1 MQALDSEQVNHKAL
15 VALGSNL
22 SVDGRPPIVVLQDAV
37 ARLKDFVSA
46 QGGGNYVL
54 STFYQTPAF
63 PEGSG
68 PDFVNAAL
76 SFDWPE
82 GPNPLL
88 AQLHAIE
95 ADFGRNRMMR
105 WAARGL
111 DLDLIG
117 LGDLILPSV
126 ADWQAWAN
134 MTCDEAQTR
143 APDQLILPHPRMA
156 ERGFVL
162 VPLCDV
168 APDWAHPILN
178 KTVAEL
184 CAALPQSEV
193 KDIKAL

>member
-1 MQALDSEQVNHKAL
+1 MQALVSERERRKAL

-22 SVDGRPPIVVLQDAV
+22 SVGGRASYAVLQDAV
-37 ARLKDFVSA
+37 AQLLDIVAA
-46 QGGGNYVL
+46 QGGANYAQ
-54 STFYQTPAF
+54 SKFYQTPAF

-76 SFDWPE
+76 SFDWFD
-82 GPNPLL
+82 GPHPLL
-88 AQLHAIE
+88 AHLHAIE
-95 ADFGRNRMMR
+95 ADFGRNRAVR

-117 LGDLILPSV
+117 LGDVILPNV
-126 ADWQAWAN
+126 ADWREWGN
-134 MTCDEAQTR
+134 MTRDEAQKR

-168 APDWAHPILN
+168 APDWRHPIMN

-184 CAALPQSEV
+184 CAALPKSEL